1 MRLWSL
7 HPKHLDPK
15 GLVALWREALL
26 VQKVLCGKTRGYRN
40 HSQLSRF
47 KEHSHPEGAI
57 ASYLVEIWKES
68 KRRHYHFDKSKISGK
83 RTNEKI
89 PVTMGQLKYEYQW
102 LYSKIKVRAPSFFQ
116 LVKKE
121 KAEKNPVFRI
131 VPGKIEAWE
140 KVK

>member
-7 HPKHLDPK
+7 NPKHLDPK

-26 VQKVLCGKTRGYRN
+26 AQKVLCGKTKGYRN
-40 HSQLSRF
+40 HPQLSRF
-47 KEHSHPEGAI
+47 REHPHPKGAI

-68 KRRHYHFDKSKISGK
+68 KRRGYHFDKSKILK
-83 RTNEKI
+83 NRTDEKI
-89 PVTMGQLKYEYQW
+89 PVTIGQLKYEHQW

-131 VPGKIEAWE
+131 VPGKIETWE